1 MMRRTRTQVAPQAI
15 PPAARYRWARRA
27 VQAAVPAL
35 LALAAGFG
43 ATAAGIAA
51 DPVAAV
57 TEVSPE
63 TMIMN
68 ESTEVLDAI
77 RNDQGIRSGDF
88 GRVQK
93 LVNEHILPKVD
104 FDKMTR
110 LAVGRAWR
118 GATAEQRAALTEQ
131 FRLLLMRTYSG
142 ALSKVSD
149 QKVRLR
155 PSHGQDNA
163 NDVIVRTQIV
173 GGQGDPIGLD
183 YRLEKT
189 DAGWK
194 IYDLNI
200 LGVWLVE
207 NYKTEFG
214 QTLNQGGIDS
224 LIQVL
229 TQKNQKLASGAKS

>member
-1 MMRRTRTQVAPQAI
+1 MMRANPHEHPQSRAGRPSTRRRM
-15 PPAARYRWARRA
+15 AA
-27 VQAAVPAL
+27 AL
-35 LALAAGFG
+35 LLAAGALAWG
-43 ATAAGIAA
+43 AAASAA
-51 DPVAAV
+51 DEP
-57 TEVSPE
+57 PE
-63 TMIMN
+63 TMILN
-68 ESTEVLDAI
+68 LSTEVLETIRGDKAI
-77 RNDQGIRSGDF
+77 QAGDF
-88 GRVQK
+88 NRLQK
-93 LVNEHILPKVD
+93 LVDERILPKVD

-118 GATAEQRAALTEQ
+118 GATAEQRATLTEQ
-131 FRLLLMRTYSG
+131 FRILLMRTYSG
-142 ALSKVSD
+142 ALAKVSD

-155 PSHGQDNA
+155 PTRPAENP

-173 GGQGDPIGLD
+173 PSQGDPIGLD

-189 DAGWK
+189 DTGWK

-214 QTLNQGGIDS
+214 QSLSQGGIDG

-229 TQKNQKLASGAKS
+229 TDKNRKLAAAAKS

>member
-1 MMRRTRTQVAPQAI
+1 MRTI
-15 PPAARYRWARRA
+15 PSRRN
-27 VQAAVPAL
+27 
-35 LALAAGFG
+35 LALAL
-43 ATAAGIAA
+43 ATALLLAAAAPLPSLAAEPAA
-51 DPVAAV
+51 DA
-57 TEVSPE
+57 SPDKL
-63 TMIMN
+63 IMSLSG
-68 ESTEVLDAI
+68 EILDTI
-77 RNDQGIRSGDF
+77 RGDKALRGGDF
-88 GRVQK
+88 DKLQK
-93 LVNEHILPKVD
+93 LVNERILPRVD

-118 GATAEQRAALTEQ
+118 GATAEQRQALTDQ

-142 ALSKVSD
+142 ALSKVTD
-149 QKVRLR
+149 QTVRLR

-163 NDVIVRTQIV
+163 ADVIVRTQIV
-173 GGQGDPIGLD
+173 ATQGDPIELD

-207 NYKTEFG
+207 NYKGEFG
-214 QTLNQGGIDS
+214 QTLNQGGVDG
-224 LIQVL
+224 LITAL

>member
-1 MMRRTRTQVAPQAI
+1 LSILLAGAGGAAAGAASAGADAS
-15 PPAARYRWARRA
+15 PAASE
-27 VQAAVPAL
+27 VP
-35 LALAAGFG
+35 
-43 ATAAGIAA
+43 
-51 DPVAAV
+51 
-57 TEVSPE
+57 PE
-63 TMIMN
+63 TMILN
-68 ESTEVLDAI
+68 LSTEVLDAI
-77 RNDQGIRSGDF
+77 RDDKAIQAGDF
-88 GRVQK
+88 NRVQK
-93 LVNEHILPKVD
+93 LVNERILPKVD

-131 FRLLLMRTYSG
+131 FRILLMRTYSG

-155 PSHGQDNA
+155 PSHGQDNP
-163 NDVIVRTQIV
+163 NDVIVRTQV
-173 GGQGDPIGLD
+173 VPSQGDPIGLD
-183 YRLEKT
+183 YRLERT

-214 QTLNQGGIDS
+214 QTLNQGGVDN

-229 TQKNQKLASGAKS
+229 TDKNQKLAAAAKS